1 MDRRV
6 KYTKKVI
13 KETFIALLEEKDIK
27 KITVN
32 HTYPLIHISDL
43 QFHGYMVD
51 FLIST
56 MN

>member
-1 MDRRV
+1 MTIKPFRIPLFTLLYSYFR
-6 KYTKKVI
+6 KVLI
-13 KETFIALLEEKDIK
+13 YK

-51 FLIST
+51 YLIST
-56 MN
+56 MT